1 MEKVSF
7 LIVSYFSDGVFP
19 DYFPLFLADGKL
31 WMFSQVLARCQ
42 ISDLARSDV
51 SHVRI
56 EMAAR
61 PI

>member
-19 DYFPLFLADGKL
+19 DYFALFLADGKL
-31 WMFSQVLARCQ
+31 WMFSQVLVRCQ

-56 EMAAR
+56 EIAAR

>member
-7 LIVSYFSDGVFP
+7 LIVSDFSDGVFS
-19 DYFPLFLADGKL
+19 DNFLLFFADGKL